1 MERMNRRIERNK
13 NRNHNGNQ
21 NEKRHRKRSRGN
33 MKAENARISAVRLY
47 LHYISIHIRS
57 AMQYKT
63 SFFLTTLG
71 QFLFSFNVFM
81 GITFM
86 FQRFHEV
93 KGFTYSEVLICYALV
108 LVEFSL
114 AEMFARGF
122 DSFSGMV
129 RHAEFDRVLVR
140 PRNEILQVLGS
151 KFELSRIGRSFQAII
166 LFIYGVMT
174 VQIDWNLTR
183 VLTVLFMLIG
193 GAPLGFFY
201 KAVNTMDSMV
211 GYKNEKYLHFGRFAA
226 KMDDVWNYIPSRI
239 SALLMIA
246 SAWIFRMDYKRA
258 WAVWKRD
265 RRKHASPNSAQ
276 TEAVC
281 AGALQVQLAGDAYY
295 FGKLYPKET
304 IGDDVRPIEPEDIL
318 RAGNLMD
325 GTALLTLLVFG
336 LLKYCMI
343 LM

>member
-13 NRNHNGNQ
+13 NRNHNGNQNGNQ

-71 QFLFSFNVFM
+71 QFLFSFNVFV

-166 LFIYGVMT
+166 LFIYGVMH
-174 VQIDWNLTR
+174 VQIDWNLPR
-183 VLTVLFMLIG
+183 ILTVIFMLIS
-193 GAPLGFFY
+193 GA
-201 KAVNTMDSMV
+201 AVFSGLYMQ
-211 GYKNEKYLHFGRFAA
+211 RFAF
-226 KMDDVWNYIPSRI
+226 
-239 SALLMIA
+239 LHLMVL
-246 SAWIFRMDYKRA
+246 S
-258 WAVWKRD
+258 
-265 RRKHASPNSAQ
+265 S
-276 TEAVC
+276 
-281 AGALQVQLAGDAYY
+281 
-295 FGKLYPKET
+295 
-304 IGDDVRPIEPEDIL
+304 
-318 RAGNLMD
+318 
-325 GTALLTLLVFG
+325 
-336 LLKYCMI
+336 
-343 LM
+343 